1 MPLHRQFFLTF
12 RIVRVLRHCLNKS
25 CQGVVSPSF
34 GRLSL
39 VMCQD
44 SLGTRIGV
52 LRHPLD
58 YIQ

>member
-34 GRLSL
+34 GPFGPCNVSRL
-39 VMCQD
+39 
-44 SLGTRIGV
+44 
-52 LRHPLD
+52 LRDANRGL
-58 YIQ
+58 